1 MAKFLSF
8 ITLIPLD
15 MLSTFKFPPL
25 KILERSISCSWIM
38 PSFDLDLSLT
48 FSRKKLPSKTSTI
61 LLYTA
66 FVIVVLPIPPR
77 PWIATIRISFDSIFK
92 SFSIFVARESTPIG
106 YLETNKCVR
115 FNVVLDIHLI
125 TPWINLDSRQL
136 PIT

>member
-66 FVIVVLPIPPR
+66 FVIVVLPIPQGHGSP
-77 PWIATIRISFDSIFK
+77 PFEYHLTQ
-92 SFSIFVARESTPIG
+92 
-106 YLETNKCVR
+106 YLNALLFLLHE
-115 FNVVLDIHLI
+115 
-125 TPWINLDSRQL
+125 NLLQL
-136 PIT
+136 GI